1 MLFLSQRPRRFL
13 HVHLHVHMHVHL
25 PISISQ
31 ITCTSLTRPS
41 VIWSRK
47 HTSAQPLC
55 GGRARAGKSS
65 AYQAHE
71 RLSVTLA
78 LLAMLAVSSSA
89 TLAVAVH
96 VAPLSKDE
104 STSSTSRSLLLG
116 VSVALSDLPSLSG
129 REKPTSTSDSP
140 ELVS

>member
-78 LLAMLAVSSSA
+78 VS
-89 TLAVAVH
+89 VH

-116 VSVALSDLPSLSG
+116 VSVALSDLPSLSW